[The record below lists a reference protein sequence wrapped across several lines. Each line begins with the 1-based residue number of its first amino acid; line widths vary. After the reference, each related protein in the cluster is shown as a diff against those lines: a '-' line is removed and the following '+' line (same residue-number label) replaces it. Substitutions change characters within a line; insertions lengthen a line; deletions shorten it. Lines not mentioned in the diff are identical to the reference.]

1 MRGYIDESFSVIS
14 VVLLVGVLISA
25 VSAGETGEVALIDG
39 SVIRGEIISSKDG
52 IYTLKSD
59 TLGTVRIEES
69 KIRTIRFKHP
79 SIRSERAQDTM
90 PATAEA
96 RVQALQQLLVGDQ
109 EILGM
114 ILSLL
119 NDPEVQGIL
128 EDPTIIQAVTAGD
141 IEALSSN
148 PKFMRLLNNPAVQD
162 ITRKMAE

>member
-1 MRGYIDESFSVIS
+1 VRGYIDERLSVIS
-14 VVLLVGVLISA
+14 VLLFVGVLISA
-25 VSAGETGEVALIDG
+25 VNAGEKGEVTLIDG

-52 IYTLKSD
+52 IYTMKSD

-69 KIRTIRFKHP
+69 KIRTIRFKP
-79 SIRSERAQDTM
+79 PPTRSEKTQDTM
-90 PATAEA
+90 PAAAEA
-96 RVQALQQLLVGDQ
+96 QVQALQQLLVGDQ

>member
-1 MRGYIDESFSVIS
+1 VRGYIDERLSVIS
-14 VVLLVGVLISA
+14 VLLFVGVLISA
-25 VSAGETGEVALIDG
+25 VNAGEKGEVTLIDG

-52 IYTLKSD
+52 IYTMKSD

-69 KIRTIRFKHP
+69 KIRTIRFKPP
-79 SIRSERAQDTM
+79 STRNEKAQDTV
-90 PATAEA
+90 PAAEA
-96 RVQALQQLLVGDQ
+96 RVQALQQLLLGDQ

-119 NDPEVQGIL
+119 NDPEVRGIL
-128 EDPTIIQAVTAGD
+128 EDPTIIEAVSAGD

-148 PKFMRLLNNPAVQD
+148 PKFMKLLNNPAIQE

>member
-1 MRGYIDESFSVIS
+1 VRGRIDERLSVIS
-14 VVLLVGVLISA
+14 VLLLLGVLISA
-25 VSAGETGEVALIDG
+25 VSAGEIGEVELIDG

-52 IYTLKSD
+52 IYTMKSD

-69 KIRTIRFKHP
+69 KIRTIRFKPP
-79 SIRSERAQDTM
+79 STRNEKAQDTV
-90 PATAEA
+90 PAAEA
-96 RVQALQQLLVGDQ
+96 RVQALQQLLLGDQ

-119 NDPEVQGIL
+119 NDPEVRGIL
-128 EDPTIIQAVTAGD
+128 EDPTIIEAVSAGD

-148 PKFMRLLNNPAVQD
+148 PKFMKLLNNPAIQE